1 MYIYCTGILTSTLSG
16 LQDLQEFR
24 DKYKLQARELK
35 DAVAKQKIAIEQF
48 TDTNE
53 SYVHIL
59 LTCTFSINNPASN

>member
-1 MYIYCTGILTSTLSG
+1 M
-16 LQDLQEFR
+16 LQDLQDFR

-53 SYVHIL
+53 SYVNSFYSL
-59 LTCTFSINNPASN
+59 KF

>member
-1 MYIYCTGILTSTLSG
+1 MVSHRILLIT
-16 LQDLQEFR
+16 LQDLQDFR

-53 SYVHIL
+53 SYVNSFYSL
-59 LTCTFSINNPASN
+59 KF